1 MFNPF
6 ERFEP
11 RFIDVFRAK
20 KKRYLVSQTYKN
32 GDDHFDQPNKTY
44 LLLSHYADLNKAQ
57 VHKKVLAHDPFAA
70 ILDLEKTIHIEK
82 LQAMLAPDSKYI
94 IFSILITNTEHLR
107 ERIMK
112 RFSDNIRRYI
122 SKKTNWRIGG
132 DQELKTQ
139 YDITFGDLYIILKYG
154 SKQPI
159 RIKFE
164 EIENS

>member
-6 ERFEP
+6 ERFEL

-20 KKRYLVSQTYKN
+20 KKRYLVSQTYSK
-32 GDDHFDQPNKTY
+32 GFDHFDEPNKIY

-57 VHKKVLAHDPFAA
+57 VHKKVLAHDPLAA
-70 ILDLEKTIHIEK
+70 ILDLERPIHVEK
-82 LQAMLAPDSKYI
+82 LKAMLAPDSKYI
-94 IFSILITNTEHLR
+94 IFSILIQDEEHLR
-107 ERIMK
+107 ARIMK

-122 SKKTNWRIGG
+122 ASKTNWRIGG
-132 DQELKTQ
+132 NEELKTQ
-139 YDITFGDLYIILKYG
+139 YDITFGNLYIILKYG
-154 SKQPI
+154 GKQPI